1 MPAIVCRSVE
11 EFRRRCDDA
20 RRDGGT
26 LALVPTMGA
35 LHAGHCALM
44 KEAHNH
50 GSTVA
55 VTIFVNPT
63 QFAPGEDLS
72 AYPRQLETDVAA
84 CEDEKV
90 ALVFAPAE
98 GEMYVEG
105 ESTRVAVAGI
115 TEGLCGASRPEHFEG
130 VTTIVTKLLAI
141 AGPCTAIFGR
151 KDYQQL
157 KVIERMVADLLL
169 AVRVVGF
176 AIVREADG
184 MALSSRNRYL
194 SADERTRALGI
205 ARGLSAA
212 VRSFETGERRQDVLV
227 GLLRAELQNA
237 GMRQDYVSVAH
248 PDRLTAFPE
257 GEVLPD
263 RALLAVAAF
272 MGKTRL
278 IDNVVLGED
287 SAPLE

>member
-212 VRSFETGERRQDVLV
+212 VRSFDAGERRQDVLV
-227 GLLRAELQNA
+227 GLLRAELQNT
-237 GMRQDYVSVAH
+237 GMRQDYVSVTH
-248 PDRLTAFPE
+248 PDRLTPFPE